1 MKKLW
6 DHKGL
11 IERFEAHRNEELA
24 GPMEAYMKNRFPF
37 LGIKSPLRK
46 ELMREQ
52 FTEYELPEPKDL
64 FVEAWKLYNMPERE
78 YQYAAI
84 SLIEKMRKH
93 LTVED
98 YSTLREFIETKSW
111 WDSVDAIAPAFVGNI
126 VMMDRALGER
136 TMLEW
141 SDADNMWVNRAA
153 ILHQLKFKDDTDVDL
168 LFRIISQ
175 HADSGEFFIQKAI
188 GWVLREY
195 AKKDAVAVRTFVNEN
210 KLKPL
215 SRREA
220 LKHIGND

>member
-1 MKKLW
+1 MKKPW

-11 IERFEAHRNEELA
+11 IEKFEAHRNEEQA
-24 GPMEAYMKNRFPF
+24 GPMEAYMKNHFPF

-46 ELMREQ
+46 ELMRKQ
-52 FTEYELPEPKDL
+52 FAEYELPEPNEL

-84 SLIEKMRKH
+84 GLIEKMRKH

-111 WDSVDAIAPAFVGNI
+111 WDSVDAIAPAFVGHI
-126 VMMDRALGER
+126 VKADRALGEQ
-136 TMLEW
+136 MMVQW
-141 SDADNMWVNRAA
+141 SNADNMWVNRAA
-153 ILHQLKFKDDTDVDL
+153 ILHQLKFKGDTDTDL
-168 LFRIISQ
+168 LFKIMRQ

-195 AKKDAVAVRTFVNEN
+195 AKTDPVAVRIFVNEN
-210 KLKPL
+210 ELKPL